1 MLENRKD
8 FYSKPKNQM
17 SNTIAKSSKIAF
29 DFGWQLQL
37 SKHNPK
43 KTALVSPKTK
53 DVVFVYVPS
62 ACCCNLQ
69 NKWIICLLNC
79 APEPLSK
86 VMNKPSQTKMSTDI
100 MSLLFFKHAIL
111 RAKTQYF

>member
-1 MLENRKD
+1 MFEKRKD

-43 KTALVSPKTK
+43 KNCVSFP
-53 DVVFVYVPS
+53 
-62 ACCCNLQ
+62 
-69 NKWIICLLNC
+69 
-79 APEPLSK
+79 
-86 VMNKPSQTKMSTDI
+86 
-100 MSLLFFKHAIL
+100 
-111 RAKTQYF
+111 